1 MCETLKGLQ
10 HLHSNHILH
19 RDIKSD
25 NILISRDGK
34 VKLADFGYAAQ
45 LTQEQEVRQSKVGT
59 LCWMAPE
66 IISKAFSYGL
76 KVDIWSLGIFAI
88 ELAEGDPP
96 YISEPQTRILYL
108 IATRDPPR
116 ISEDWSE

>member
-1 MCETLKGLQ
+1 M
-10 HLHSNHILH
+10 
-19 RDIKSD
+19 
-25 NILISRDGK
+25 
-34 VKLADFGYAAQ
+34 
-45 LTQEQEVRQSKVGT
+45 RQSKVGT

-96 YISEPQTRILYL
+96 YITEPQTRILYL

-116 ISEDWSE
+116 ISEDWSEPF